1 MWLLPGHPALLLLA
15 GILGGATAQDPRY
28 RLEQPEILAAPTGGS
43 ITLPCT
49 LIYPPEIELLREV
62 RVYWRRGGFHGD
74 FVYNHTEGFTRWDYR
89 GRIAL
94 VGNPG
99 ERPKRT
105 ASIRIDRLQA
115 SDTSEYVCQVCVQLQ
130 NGTWIPWRALP
141 GTRLTVTEAASTPHD
156 PRTKQ
161 APMPA
166 KTQLPAMHGTAPV
179 IGGVLAGAV
188 LLAVLIGLA
197 VCRAQKRTGCWQ
209 KPPLAGEQS
218 QLQAEGERQY
228 MEIPMGGPSVSP
240 PQCPLD
246 PQEPGLLYTVLA
258 FAEPG
263 NAPGQPKAHGPTT
276 GETLYSA
283 VRVC

>member
-141 GTRLTVTEAASTPHD
+141 GTRLTVT
-156 PRTKQ
+156 
-161 APMPA
+161 
-166 KTQLPAMHGTAPV
+166 
-179 IGGVLAGAV
+179 
-188 LLAVLIGLA
+188 
-197 VCRAQKRTGCWQ
+197 GCWQ